1 MSHKSEDYKI
11 SAVNYYNKNDVS
23 MDEVCNIFNCSKTS
37 LKRWID
43 RYSENN
49 NIVRENRD
57 PISYKITKD
66 QVDYALKLLKD
77 NEQIIISESSERYE
91 IIKKYLIEI
100 EMKIIKEEYNETK
113 RWFYINAIKQ

>member
-23 MDEVCNIFNCSKTS
+23 MDDVCNIFNCSKTL

-49 NIVRENRD
+49 SLVRDCNGATNI
-57 PISYKITKD
+57 YKIAK
-66 QVDYALKLLKD
+66 
-77 NEQIIISESSERYE
+77 
-91 IIKKYLIEI
+91 
-100 EMKIIKEEYNETK
+100 
-113 RWFYINAIKQ
+113 NAINKKLRPSYLTRGNTSGVLDDTVKT

>member
-1 MSHKSEDYKI
+1 MSHKSIDYKI

-49 NIVRENRD
+49 SLVIDCNGATNI
-57 PISYKITKD
+57 YKIAK
-66 QVDYALKLLKD
+66 
-77 NEQIIISESSERYE
+77 
-91 IIKKYLIEI
+91 
-100 EMKIIKEEYNETK
+100 
-113 RWFYINAIKQ
+113 NAINKKLRPSYLTRGNISGVLDDTLKT